1 MPTKDNGAE
10 RRKRHAAEVT
20 ASQAEL
26 RKSINETRRLV
37 DQSDKMLRRHSK
49 ERDAADVDEPS

>member
-1 MPTKDNGAE
+1 MPTKDDGAE
-10 RRKRHAAEVT
+10 RRKRHTAEVK

-49 ERDAADVDEPS
+49 ERDAADVDEAS